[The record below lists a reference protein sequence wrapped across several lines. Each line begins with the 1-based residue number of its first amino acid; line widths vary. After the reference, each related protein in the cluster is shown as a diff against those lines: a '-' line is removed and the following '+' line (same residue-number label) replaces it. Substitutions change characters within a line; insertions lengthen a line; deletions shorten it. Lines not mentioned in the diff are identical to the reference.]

1 MTRVVEV
8 PASFDDRS
16 FEQFA
21 TSFAAGPI
29 ADKMLFDARG
39 AQWASPYAFV
49 TMLAAAQAIH
59 DAKGPKPLFTAP
71 EDPNVASYWA
81 KAGFFAQAGDLFEIH
96 GKVPRRK
103 ADDEA
108 EMVLP
113 VTPIRASEDVHEVVD
128 KIHQKAAA
136 MLTKELGLEARAAM
150 GFATTLSEACQNVV
164 EHAGAVGWVAV
175 HAFTYRKRLGRRVV
189 VIAVGDAGVGFRRS
203 LEATQAKR
211 IGDRWGDGPALECA
225 LIQGISRFR
234 DPGRGQGLQGI
245 KRYLARWDGKISIRS
260 GAAKLAI
267 VPTWDDEAPL
277 QERLA
282 AFPGAQVQITIPA
295 PDGTPGRSGAGA
307 VKS

>member
-1 MTRVVEV
+1 VTRVVEI

-21 TSFAAGPI
+21 ASLAAGPLS
-29 ADKMLFDARG
+29 DKLLFDARG

-49 TMLAAAQAIH
+49 TMLAAAQAVV

-71 EDPNVASYWA
+71 EDANVAGYWA
-81 KAGFFAQAGDLFEIH
+81 KAGFFAEAAELFEIH

-103 ADDEA
+103 ADDGS
-108 EMVLP
+108 EMLLP
-113 VTPIRASEDVHEVVD
+113 VTPIRASEDVHGVVD
-128 KIHQKAAA
+128 KIHQKAAT

-164 EHAGAVGWVAV
+164 EHAGTVGWVAV
-175 HAFTYRKRLGRRVV
+175 HAFNYRKRLGKRVV
-189 VIAVGDAGVGFRRS
+189 VIVVGDAGVGFRKS

-211 IGDRWGDGPALECA
+211 IGERWGDGAALECA

-245 KRYLARWDGKISIRS
+245 KRYLARWEGKISIRS
-260 GAAKLAI
+260 GGAKLSI
-267 VPTWDDEAPL
+267 VPPWDDEAPL
-277 QERLA
+277 QERLPN
-282 AFPGAQVQITIPA
+282 FPGAQVQITIPA
-295 PDGTPGRSGAGA
+295 QADRS
-307 VKS
+307 

>member
-1 MTRVVEV
+1 MTRVVEI

-21 TSFAAGPI
+21 ASYAAGPVT
-29 ADKMLFDARG
+29 DKMLFDARG
-39 AQWASPYAFV
+39 TTWASPYAFV
-49 TMLAAAQAIH
+49 TMLAAAQAIA
-59 DAKGPKPLFTAP
+59 DAKGPKPLFTVPDDHA
-71 EDPNVASYWA
+71 VTSYWA
-81 KAGFFAQAGDLFEIH
+81 KAGFFAQADGLFEIH

-103 ADDEA
+103 SGEES

-164 EHAGAVGWVAV
+164 EHAGTVGWVAV
-175 HAFTYRKRLGRRVV
+175 HAFSYRKRLGKRVV

-211 IGDRWGDGPALECA
+211 IGDRWGDGAALECA

-260 GAAKLAI
+260 GTAKLAI

-277 QERLA
+277 QERLP

-295 PDGTPGRSGAGA
+295 QDETVGRSGGQA
-307 VKS
+307 VKA

>member
-21 TSFAAGPI
+21 ASFSAGPVT
-29 ADKMLFDARG
+29 DKMLFDARG

-71 EDPNVASYWA
+71 EDANVASYWA
-81 KAGFFAQAGDLFEIH
+81 KAGFFAQAGELFEIH

-175 HAFTYRKRLGRRVV
+175 HAFTYRKRLGKRVV

-211 IGDRWGDGPALECA
+211 IGDRWGDGAALECA

-260 GAAKLAI
+260 GGAKLAI

-282 AFPGAQVQITIPA
+282 TFPGAQVQITIPA
-295 PDGTPGRSGAGA
+295 QDEAQGRSGAGA
-307 VKS
+307 QK

>member
-1 MTRVVEV
+1 VTRVVEI

-21 TSFAAGPI
+21 ASLAAGPLS
-29 ADKMLFDARG
+29 DKLLFDARG

-49 TMLAAAQAIH
+49 TMLAAAQAVV

-71 EDPNVASYWA
+71 EDPNVAGYWA
-81 KAGFFAQAGDLFEIH
+81 KAGFFAEAAELFEIH

-103 ADDEA
+103 ADDGS
-108 EMVLP
+108 EMLLP
-113 VTPIRASEDVHEVVD
+113 VTPIRASEDVHGVVD
-128 KIHQKAAA
+128 KIHQKAAT

-164 EHAGAVGWVAV
+164 EHAGTVGWVAV
-175 HAFTYRKRLGRRVV
+175 HAFNYRKRLGKRVV
-189 VIAVGDAGVGFRRS
+189 VIVVGDAGVGFRKS

-211 IGDRWGDGPALECA
+211 IGERWGDGAALECA

-245 KRYLARWDGKISIRS
+245 KRYLARWEGKISIRS
-260 GAAKLAI
+260 GGAKLSI
-267 VPTWDDEAPL
+267 VPPWDDEAPL
-277 QERLA
+277 QERLPN
-282 AFPGAQVQITIPA
+282 FPGAQVQITIPA
-295 PDGTPGRSGAGA
+295 QADRS
-307 VKS
+307 

>member
-8 PASFDDRS
+8 PASFDERS

-21 TSFAAGPI
+21 ASYAAGPVT
-29 ADKMLFDARG
+29 DKMLFDARG
-39 AQWASPYAFV
+39 AQWASPFAFV
-49 TMLAAAQAIH
+49 TMLSAAQAII

-71 EDPNVASYWA
+71 EDPGVASYWA
-81 KAGFFAQAGDLFEIH
+81 KAGFFAEAAELFEMH

-103 ADDEA
+103 KDEES

-113 VTPIRASEDVHEVVD
+113 VTAIRASEDVHDVVD
-128 KIHQKAAA
+128 KIHQKAAT

-164 EHAGAVGWVAV
+164 EHAGATGWVAV
-175 HAFTYRKRLGRRVV
+175 HAFNYRKRLGKRVV

-211 IGDRWGDGPALECA
+211 IGDRWGDGAALECA

-260 GAAKLAI
+260 GSAKLAI
-267 VPTWDDEAPL
+267 VPSWDDEAPL
-277 QERLA
+277 QERLP
-282 AFPGAQVQITIPA
+282 AFPGAQVQITIPEQS
-295 PDGTPGRSGAGA
+295 DGRMGGSADKA
-307 VKS
+307 

>member
-1 MTRVVEV
+1 VEV
-8 PASFDDRS
+8 PASFDERS

-21 TSFAAGPI
+21 ASYAAGPVT
-29 ADKMLFDARG
+29 DKMLFDAWG
-39 AQWASPYAFV
+39 AQWASPFAFV
-49 TMLAAAQAIH
+49 TMLSAAQAIL
-59 DAKGPKPLFTAP
+59 DAKGPKPLFTTP
-71 EDPNVASYWA
+71 EDAGVASYWA
-81 KAGFFAQAGDLFEIH
+81 KAGFFAQAAELFEIH

-128 KIHQKAAA
+128 RIHQKAAA

-164 EHAGAVGWVAV
+164 EHAGATGWVAV
-175 HAFTYRKRLGRRVV
+175 HAFNYRKRLGKRVV

-211 IGDRWGDGPALECA
+211 IGDRWGDGAALECA

-260 GAAKLAI
+260 GSAKLAI
-267 VPTWDDEAPL
+267 VPSWDDEAPL
-277 QERLA
+277 QERLPP
-282 AFPGAQVQITIPA
+282 FPGAQVQITIPA
-295 PDGTPGRSGAGA
+295 QEEALGRSGAGA
-307 VKS
+307 VK